1 MSQPALLAVA
11 HGSRN
16 PAAADVVRALARQVH
31 RLAPVL
37 DVRVAFLGHAAP
49 SLPEEL
55 SSAGAGAVIVPL
67 LLSTGYHLKADIADA
82 ANSAGARVADPLG
95 PDELLLTALTA
106 RLAEAGV
113 PEGIPVVLAAAGSSD
128 PSAAGDVQ
136 EQAELLAGLRGAP
149 VVAAFATAA
158 SPTVSEAVAEL
169 RGRTGLPVAVASYL
183 LAPGSFQDQLAHSG
197 ADWVTAPLGE
207 HPALAG
213 LVIDRYRTA
222 VKAKQP
228 VPSAG

>member
-1 MSQPALLAVA
+1 
-11 HGSRN
+11 
-16 PAAADVVRALARQVH
+16 
-31 RLAPVL
+31 
-37 DVRVAFLGHAAP
+37 
-49 SLPEEL
+49 
-55 SSAGAGAVIVPL
+55 
-67 LLSTGYHLKADIADA
+67 
-82 ANSAGARVADPLG
+82 
-95 PDELLLTALTA
+95 
-106 RLAEAGV
+106 
-113 PEGIPVVLAAAGSSD
+113 VLAAAGSSD

-158 SPTVSEAVAEL
+158 RPTVSEAVAEL
-169 RGRTGLPVAVASYL
+169 RDRTGLPVAVASYL
-183 LAPGSFQDQLAHSG
+183 LAPGTFQDQLAQSG